1 LRNLWLG
8 DNIKQAID
16 YKRVHHQLSP
26 PEAQI
31 EKYFPN
37 VFAIYLFG

>member
-1 LRNLWLG
+1 LG

-31 EKYFPN
+31 EKCFPN
-37 VFAIYLFG
+37 VFAKYLFG